1 MTYCHFSLWTLLI
14 AAFLITHVASASQLD
29 SNDNDNHP
37 DHLDHPDHP
46 DQPDHVSADSSL
58 NEFLDSC
65 FSPPSLCYY
74 LLLVP
79 SVVVVFTGL
88 CCSKWVGYMF
98 FKHN

>member
-1 MTYCHFSLWTLLI
+1 MQMTFLFLGSLIL
-14 AAFLITHVASASQLD
+14 AFLRLSVTESLD
-29 SNDNDNHP
+29 EQIHEEGDFRSET
-37 DHLDHPDHP
+37 
-46 DQPDHVSADSSL
+46 SL
-58 NEFLDSC
+58 EEFLDSC

-79 SVVVVFTGL
+79 SIVVVFTGL

>member
-1 MTYCHFSLWTLLI
+1 MTYCHYPRTLLI
-14 AAFLITHVASASQLD
+14 AAILIVHFASASRPD
-29 SNDNDNHP
+29 SDNDNNNNP
-37 DHLDHPDHP
+37 NY
-46 DQPDHVSADSSL
+46 VSVDSAFI
-58 NEFLDSC
+58 EFLDSC